1 MCGARMFACIVPIAL
16 TVFADEVQSVPSRQ
30 AGAQIEVCFVLDT
43 TGSMGGL
50 IEGAKA
56 KIWSIANQMIAA
68 KPTPTLRIA
77 LVGYRDRGDRYV
89 TKLFDLSEDID
100 TVYAHLQEFKA
111 NGGGDTPESVNQAL
125 HEAVSKVTWSQ
136 SRDVLKIIFLVGDC
150 PPHMDYQ
157 DDVKY
162 PQTCQTAVKKD
173 LIINTVQCGS
183 HRATTPIWQ
192 EIARLSEGRYVAIG
206 QSGDMQVITTPM
218 DAELAELNI
227 AIGKTLIPYGDVR
240 TRRGVFAK
248 QSAAEHAVS
257 ASVVADRLAYNAA
270 SGRVVQGG
278 GDLIDDIKS
287 KRVKLAEVAR
297 KDLPPEMQKLTAKER
312 AAYVARQSSQR
323 RQIQA
328 RVAKL
333 VTQRQA
339 FIDDELR
346 KLTAAGKGSAFD
358 TQVNLMLREQAAK
371 KGIHYDSNGDSE
383 GSSTKP

>member
-1 MCGARMFACIVPIAL
+1 MCGARMIACVVPIAL
-16 TVFADEVQSVPSRQ
+16 AAIADEVKSGPPSQTRP
-30 AGAQIEVCFVLDT
+30 QIEVCFVLDT

-68 KPTPTLRIA
+68 KPTPRLRIA
-77 LVGYRDRGDRYV
+77 LVGYRDRGDKYV

-100 TVYAHLQEFKA
+100 TVYAHLQEFRA

-125 HEAVSKVTWSQ
+125 HEAVGKITWSQ

-162 PQTCQTAVKKD
+162 QQTCQTAVKND
-173 LIINTVQCGS
+173 LIINTIQCGS
-183 HRATTPIWQ
+183 HSQTTPIWQ
-192 EIARLSEGRYVAIG
+192 EIASLSEGRYVAIG
-206 QSGDMQVITTPM
+206 QSGDIQVITTPM
-218 DAELAELNI
+218 DKELAELNV
-227 AIGKTLIPYGDVR
+227 AIGKTLIPYGAVSV
-240 TRRGVFAK
+240 RRGVWAK
-248 QSAAEHAVS
+248 QSAAEYS
-257 ASVVADRLAYNAA
+257 APASAADRLAFNTT

-287 KRVKLAEVAR
+287 KRVKLADVAP
-297 KDLPPEMQKLTAKER
+297 KDLPPEMQKLTAKGR
-312 AAYVARQSSQR
+312 AAYVAKHSSQR
-323 RQIQA
+323 RRVQA

-333 VTQRQA
+333 VKRRQA
-339 FIDDELR
+339 FIDNEMR

-371 KGIHYDSNGDSE
+371 KGIHYDSNGDSAP
-383 GSSTKP
+383 TPRKP